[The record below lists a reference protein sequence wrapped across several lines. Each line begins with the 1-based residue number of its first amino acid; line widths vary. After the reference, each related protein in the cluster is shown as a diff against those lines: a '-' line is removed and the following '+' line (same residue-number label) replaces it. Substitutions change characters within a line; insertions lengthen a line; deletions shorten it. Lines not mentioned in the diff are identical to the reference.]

1 MIYPRRK
8 HHVNKIPRPIVH
20 RFRDRNSPVTE
31 KSGKW
36 KARYARAQKENE
48 KNVTSVG
55 CRSRTASKTA
65 ELNPR
70 WTRNA
75 EAYLASLITAV
86 FIVRETVP
94 KRNRDVNAHWL
105 VLFFF
110 SPCFSLF
117 FSFSSHPAMG
127 RRCSSNTNC
136 IVRGRGEPPAAIS
149 AGVCNYCFT
158 MKFITS
164 PLAAK
169 VLRPREKRTAR
180 PFFLFLFLPARTSKT
195 FLIND
200 N

>member
-8 HHVNKIPRPIVH
+8 HRVYKIPRPIVH
-20 RFRDRNSPVTE
+20 RFRDRISPITE
-31 KSGKW
+31 KWGKW

-48 KNVTSVG
+48 KNVASVG
-55 CRSRTASKTA
+55 CRFPTASKTP

-117 FSFSSHPAMG
+117 FSFLPL
-127 RRCSSNTNC
+127 
-136 IVRGRGEPPAAIS
+136 PPWGGVARAIQIASFAAV
-149 AGVCNYCFT
+149 ANLQRL
-158 MKFITS
+158 S
-164 PLAAK
+164 PLAFAII
-169 VLRPREKRTAR
+169 VSQWNLSRALSPRK
-180 PFFLFLFLPARTSKT
+180 F
-195 FLIND
+195 
-200 N
+200 